1 MAGEF
6 TGYYTYDA
14 AGSNRRLKGIYG
26 TQDAADTADDLDSSV
41 TANQGSTEFPN
52 GIAIGWLWDV
62 ANSEWRQEAIVTDL
76 SCR

>member
-14 AGSNRRLKGIYG
+14 AGSNRRLKGMYG
-26 TQDAADTADDLDSSV
+26 TQDAADTAGGLDSSV

-52 GIAIGWLWDV
+52 GIADWMALGRGEQRV
-62 ANSEWRQEAIVTDL
+62 ATGKPPPT
-76 SCR
+76 